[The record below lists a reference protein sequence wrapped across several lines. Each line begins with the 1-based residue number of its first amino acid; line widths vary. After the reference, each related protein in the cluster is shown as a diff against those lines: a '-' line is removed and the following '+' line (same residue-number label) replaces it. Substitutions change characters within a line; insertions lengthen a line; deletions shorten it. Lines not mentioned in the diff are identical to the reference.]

1 MAFLKQPPSYNAAD
15 YSITDTNSTI
25 TNGSNGKIRNYKKVI
40 IGSSV
45 SQDVNLRDI
54 KIDEL
59 VIDSNGSYTI
69 NVDATLLG
77 KINIINNKMRTDNN
91 ITLNLVN
98 KTGVEIINALDNINI
113 IGDSKIGELNINN
126 DVRVTLASPVNKVI
140 VSGMNAQI
148 KVDSVID
155 NLVFANTATN
165 NVITGEGS
173 FVKVENGDKNQV
185 NIDEYVANSIKS
197 VNVRGM
203 YKMEVVL
210 EKPTAKALT
219 KEDM

>member
-1 MAFLKQPPSYNAAD
+1 
-15 YSITDTNSTI
+15 
-25 TNGSNGKIRNYKKVI
+25 
-40 IGSSV
+40 
-45 SQDVNLRDI
+45 
-54 KIDEL
+54 
-59 VIDSNGSYTI
+59 
-69 NVDATLLG
+69 
-77 KINIINNKMRTDNN
+77 
-91 ITLNLVN
+91 
-98 KTGVEIINALDNINI
+98 
-113 IGDSKIGELNINN
+113 
-126 DVRVTLASPVNKVI
+126 
-140 VSGMNAQI
+140 MNAQI

-155 NLVFANTATN
+155 NLVFANTAIN

-219 KEDM
+219 KEDMSILCRGGKDMTVLAVKTTDQSNIRVIYIGFC

>member
-1 MAFLKQPPSYNAAD
+1 MCIRDRDMASSLDIAPAQRQFVKTNVMDACDKARGSYNAAD

-91 ITLNLVN
+91 RCV
-98 KTGVEIINALDNINI
+98 
-113 IGDSKIGELNINN
+113 
-126 DVRVTLASPVNKVI
+126 
-140 VSGMNAQI
+140 
-148 KVDSVID
+148 
-155 NLVFANTATN
+155 
-165 NVITGEGS
+165 
-173 FVKVENGDKNQV
+173 
-185 NIDEYVANSIKS
+185 
-197 VNVRGM
+197 
-203 YKMEVVL
+203 
-210 EKPTAKALT
+210 
-219 KEDM
+219 